1 MRFIGW
7 YPLNV
12 LHFCIVMVSCCIH
25 FYSYMYMLSLLR
37 TPMRCLRFFVLCNCY
52 IHVSRCP
59 FSDIIY
65 RKTKS
70 KLFLSKMLN
79 DSYLANS
86 CKNCPS
92 LLWGKS
98 KMIFVSECNIN
109 FTAGWPQTDNV
120 QLIKA
125 GCAAWIRLPSTKY
138 NTLVGI

>member
-70 KLFLSKMLN
+70 KLFLSKILN

-125 GCAAWIRLPSTKY
+125 GVCRLNKI
-138 NTLVGI
+138 TLYKV

>member
-12 LHFCIVMVSCCIH
+12 LPFCIVMVSCCIH
-25 FYSYMYMLSLLR
+25 FIHTCICSHFCELQWDVYVSL
-37 TPMRCLRFFVLCNCY
+37 FLCNCY

-109 FTAGWPQTDNV
+109 FTAGWPQTYNV

-125 GCAAWIRLPSTKY
+125 GVCRLNKI
-138 NTLVGI
+138 TLYKV